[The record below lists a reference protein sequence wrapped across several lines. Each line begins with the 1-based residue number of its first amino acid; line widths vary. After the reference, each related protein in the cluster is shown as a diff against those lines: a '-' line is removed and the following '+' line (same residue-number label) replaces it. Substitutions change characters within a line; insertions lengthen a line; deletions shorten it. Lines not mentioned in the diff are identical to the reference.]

1 MKKLFWAIA
10 LLFVLLS
17 SCSHKTQKKSD
28 IVVQN
33 KKQVRLN
40 KEFIFD
46 QMLAG
51 KTPAMFDT
59 LMYTRAYAKGFK
71 GYAFELNNKTLM
83 GIKESSGFYTDALD
97 NGDWVD
103 DVLLAMEEARMG
115 EEILNILEDESLI
128 SPPIIEETE
137 EGPVVEN
144 APQIEK
150 IFRDSN
156 GVLKSMQFG
165 TEYFIPQQ
173 KNGDTVLVHYSAKN
187 AIRLFYD
194 DLYRLT
200 KKELWKMESVQNAAI
215 TGLELYE
222 YSGESKIAETKTVE
236 TQKYKTVSKL
246 NADGLIIETKKYE
259 ALEET
264 AQEKA
269 LQKKEFEYN
278 PRPVSVSKWK
288 YDDSKR
294 ITEEAV
300 TEYAVTKSKS
310 TVVNEKKQKFIYNEG
325 HDIYEYYENGSLKIK
340 TEYGEKGNYAT
351 TIFFDSVNS
360 VTTYYENYIKLRDVY
375 MYNGIQTREKVYEKP
390 ETKDTE
396 DTENT
401 D

>member
-10 LLFVLLS
+10 LLLVLIS
-17 SCSHKTQKKSD
+17 SCSLKTQKPSEK
-28 IVVQN
+28 VVNN
-33 KKQVRLN
+33 KKQVRQN

-46 QMLAG
+46 QMMAG
-51 KTPAMFDT
+51 KSPAMFDT
-59 LMYTRAYAKGFK
+59 LMYTHVYQKGFK
-71 GYAFELNNKTLM
+71 GYAFELNNKTIM
-83 GIKESSGFYTDALD
+83 GIKESTGFYSDALD

-115 EEILNILEDESLI
+115 DEILSLLEDESLI
-128 SPPIIEETE
+128 SPPIIEETD

-144 APQIEK
+144 AEVIEK

-165 TEYFIPQQ
+165 TEYFVPQS
-173 KNGDTVLVHYSAKN
+173 KNGDMVLVHYFAKT

-194 DLYRLT
+194 DLYRLV

-222 YSGESKIAETKTVE
+222 YSGDAKIAQKKTVQN
-236 TQKYKTVSKL
+236 QKYKTVSTL
-246 NADGLIIETKKYE
+246 NADGLVIETKKYE
-259 ALEET
+259 ALGEDSDN
-264 AQEKA
+264 KA
-269 LQKKEFEYN
+269 NKEFEYN
-278 PRPVSVSKWK
+278 TRPVSVSKWK
-288 YDDSKR
+288 YDEQKR
-294 ITEEAV
+294 ITEESV
-300 TEYAVTKSKS
+300 TEYAVTKTKS
-310 TVVNEKKQKFIYNEG
+310 TVVNDTKQVFIYNEG
-325 HDIYEYYENGSLKIK
+325 HDIYEYYENGNRKIK

-375 MYNGIQTREKVYEKP
+375 MYNGVLTREKVYEKP

-396 DTENT
+396 DTDEKAE
-401 D
+401 